1 MDTTLESNFFLLFFQ
16 SFVGFLNGLK
26 HTPSSTRTGL
36 LQSKERKGGKEL
48 QELLYLLPVQRT
60 VPGTQQMLN
69 ESSLHFPEKQSGD
82 HVAGSP

>member
-1 MDTTLESNFFLLFFQ
+1 MDTTLESNFFFLFFQ

-26 HTPSSTRTGL
+26 PSPWSTRTGL